1 MADITK
7 LRLSGQTYNIKDE
20 SALHQL
26 DNTVTSGGTNA
37 VNGAGI
43 YNAIEAALQSV
54 ADQHYQTSGDVEN
67 AISGKADTTAVTQ
80 SINAAVSGKADASDV
95 ITEVSAYTQQTSTAF
110 PIKLYVSSKKGNF
123 TASKLIANFDEND
136 FKLSAD
142 TISINGD
149 NIAKK
154 TDIPAVSG
162 YADAVKYDSNS
173 KEMKFYNGGT
183 GGTEVFSFDA
193 SPFLIDGMVQ
203 NVEVKNVAG
212 SGTCLVITFNTDAGK
227 QDINIPISQIF
238 DASNY
243 YTKAETDAAL
253 SGKADT
259 ATTYTKTET
268 DNKIDEKIAEAGGMT
283 SGAVQSMIDSSIS
296 GKADTSAV
304 TEALTAKT
312 DNSSFT
318 AHTADTTV
326 HVTTAEKNTW
336 NAKANVSDIPTSN
349 SELTNDKKYVYLTL
363 DGETLVFNT

>member
-7 LRLSGQTYNIKDE
+7 LRLSGQTYNLKDE
-20 SALHQL
+20 NALHVL
-26 DNTVTSGGTNA
+26 DTSVTSGGTNA

-43 YNAIEAALQSV
+43 YTAIETALQSV
-54 ADQHYQTSGDVEN
+54 ADQHYQTSGDVQN
-67 AISGKADTTAVTQ
+67 AITGKADTTAVTQ
-80 SINAAVSGKADASDV
+80 SINEAVSGKANTSDV
-95 ITEVSAYTQQTSTAF
+95 ITEIVATNYAGNGNYGITYTKNGTDTNRLIFGIGDGLKVGSITSTF
-110 PIKLYVSSKKGNF
+110 EVDYTKV
-123 TASKLIANFDEND
+123 
-136 FKLSAD
+136 
-142 TISINGD
+142 
-149 NIAKK
+149 AKK

-162 YADAVKYDSNS
+162 YADSVKYNS
-173 KEMKFYNGGT
+173 TSKYVEFYHGGT
-183 GGTEVFSFDA
+183 GGTKVFEYDA

-238 DASNY
+238 DATNY
-243 YTKAETDAAL
+243 YTKAETNAAL

-283 SGAVQSMIDSSIS
+283 SGAVQSMIDTSIS
-296 GKADTSAV
+296 GKADTTAV
-304 TEALTAKT
+304 TQSLSTKT
-312 DNSSFT
+312 DTTAFT

-336 NAKANVSDIPTSN
+336 NGKANVSDIPTSN